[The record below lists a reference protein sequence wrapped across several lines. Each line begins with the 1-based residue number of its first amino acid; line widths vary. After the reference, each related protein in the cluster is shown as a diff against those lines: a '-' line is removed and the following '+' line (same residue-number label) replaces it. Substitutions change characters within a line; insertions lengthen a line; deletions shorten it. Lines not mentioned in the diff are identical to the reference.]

1 MLSTYFAMNAWR
13 EILARIFDNLPY
25 QDNVSPDWLVNPATK
40 RRLKLD
46 KYYPD
51 IGIAF
56 RFVGLMAKGQG
67 RQSDWE
73 VMETEQRDQTRE
85 ELCRQND
92 VELVLIDPDDDAPKQ
107 LDTLLRTL
115 SRASRLLAQSKRSTK
130 EKERL
135 MPLLSEARSRGS
147 ELRVRIAKNPEQA
160 MASLSEGWR
169 DREAGIVNSLAA
181 PQPANNSSKP
191 KKIPKLKVDQRIR
204 HEKFGDGVITAL
216 VGEGEERR
224 VSILFDAAQERTFL
238 LSIVADKLSTIG

>member
-13 EILARIFDNLPY
+13 EILARIFEDLPN
-25 QDNVSPDWLVNPATK
+25 QDNVSPDWLINPATK

-56 RFVGLMAKGQG
+56 RFVGLTAKGQG

-85 ELCRQND
+85 ELCRQNG
-92 VELVLIDPDDDAPKQ
+92 VELVLIEPEDEAPKQ

-115 SRASRLLAQSKRSTK
+115 SRASRLLAQSKRPTK
-130 EKERL
+130 EIEKL

-147 ELRVRIAKNPEQA
+147 ELRVRIAKNPEQVL
-160 MASLSEGWR
+160 ASLSEGWR
-169 DREAGIVNSLAA
+169 DREAGLVTSLAA
-181 PQPANNSSKP
+181 PAPTTPQKP
-191 KKIPKLKVDQRIR
+191 KKLPKLAVEQRVN
-204 HEKFGDGVITAL
+204 HEKFGDGKVLTLEGNATNRIATIFFPNF
-216 VGEGEERR
+216 GEKK
-224 VSILFDAAQERTFL
+224 IMLKFA
-238 LSIVADKLSTIG
+238 KLKIIRST